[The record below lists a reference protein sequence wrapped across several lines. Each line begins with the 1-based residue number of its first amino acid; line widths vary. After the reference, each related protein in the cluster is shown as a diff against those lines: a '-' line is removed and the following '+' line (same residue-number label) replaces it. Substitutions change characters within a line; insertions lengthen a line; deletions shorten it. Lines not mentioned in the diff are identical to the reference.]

1 MFLGDGFKSAVKG
14 KVEKAT
20 DAAWEDFVV
29 TSYDGKTQ
37 VDWLDGANAFTDSMA
52 NDNDDILKDFEAVD
66 FFHGEHPG
74 VMYSHRKLLIRKSES
89 LTRHTGLK
97 TIAWTFLMSHK

>member
-1 MFLGDGFKSAVKG
+1 MAWC
-14 KVEKAT
+14 
-20 DAAWEDFVV
+20 DAEHVRSL
-29 TSYDGKTQ
+29 TRTQ
-37 VDWLDGANAFTDSMA
+37 VTFN
-52 NDNDDILKDFEAVD
+52 DILKDFEAVD

-89 LTRHTGLK
+89 LTRHTDLK